1 MSRIA
6 PKPIIADVLQTWR
19 VPQGMIYS
27 LVADVEQNVWIVES
41 CPAGTHFWTVEQ
53 AAQLAQGSRTRAT
66 LQEAVRQGR
75 LLEKETRVAR
85 AYGKPTVKM
94 DKETVLSWLENT
106 RSPIPA

>member
-19 VPQGMIYS
+19 VPQGMVYS

-53 AAQLAQGSRTRAT
+53 ATQLPQGSRTRAA
-66 LQEAVRQGR
+66 LQEAVRLGR

-85 AYGKPTVKM
+85 AYGQQTAKAGA
-94 DKETVLSWLENT
+94 ETVLSWLENP

>member
-27 LVADVEQNVWIVES
+27 LVADVEQNVWIVET

-53 AAQLAQGSRTRAT
+53 AAQLPQGSRTRAT

-85 AYGKPTVKM
+85 AYGKKAAKM